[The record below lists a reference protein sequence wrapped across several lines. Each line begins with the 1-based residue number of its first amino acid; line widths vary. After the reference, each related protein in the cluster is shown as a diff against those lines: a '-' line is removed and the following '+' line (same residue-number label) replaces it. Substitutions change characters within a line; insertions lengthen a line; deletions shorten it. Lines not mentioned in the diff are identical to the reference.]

1 MVEKIKDK
9 LEDYSEPLPVAG
21 WERLEK
27 ELSVSGAPIT
37 GPHRMIPFRRWAVA
51 AAAVLLVAVSSVSL
65 WLLQSP
71 VGNEMRH
78 TSVPALAVAPDVLPE
93 QTVPAVRTNP
103 IEPAYRAHGNA
114 SAPNREASRPL
125 VAQHIRISVD
135 DERQEEMLPVETAGE
150 AVGIGQQAEEPV
162 MEDTDH
168 ATAMQ
173 AEEPERTRKDRY
185 RPSGRDKL
193 HLPERNSS
201 GRDTKGWA
209 VGLSVGNT
217 GGFSLANE
225 GEANVMSD
233 YMPGS
238 PIYGGN
244 VDLSSTANGIV
255 TIPDGQ
261 ELVLRM
267 VCPICKDAKRKLRI

>member
-1 MVEKIKDK
+1 MEDELWLKKIKDK

-93 QTVPAVRTNP
+93 QTVPAIRTNS

-114 SAPNREASRPL
+114 SAPIGRQVALWLHNISEYRLAMNSR
-125 VAQHIRISVD
+125 
-135 DERQEEMLPVETAGE
+135 
-150 AVGIGQQAEEPV
+150 
-162 MEDTDH
+162 
-168 ATAMQ
+168 
-173 AEEPERTRKDRY
+173 RKCCRL
-185 RPSGRDKL
+185 KL
-193 HLPERNSS
+193 QMR
-201 GRDTKGWA
+201 
-209 VGLSVGNT
+209 LSV
-217 GGFSLANE
+217 L
-225 GEANVMSD
+225 
-233 YMPGS
+233 GS
-238 PIYGGN
+238 
-244 VDLSSTANGIV
+244 
-255 TIPDGQ
+255 
-261 ELVLRM
+261 R
-267 VCPICKDAKRKLRI
+267 RKNR

>member
-93 QTVPAVRTNP
+93 QTVPAIRTNS

-114 SAPNREASRPL
+114 SAPNKEASHPL
-125 VAQHIRISVD
+125 VAQHIRISVG
-135 DERQEEMLPVETAGE
+135 EEQQEEMLPVETADE
-150 AVGIGQQAEEPV
+150 VVGIGQQAEEPLV
-162 MEDTDH
+162 EDTDH
-168 ATAMQ
+168 ETTMQ
-173 AEEPERTRKDRY
+173 AEEPETREDRY

-193 HLPERNSS
+193 HLPEKTVLVGMLKD
-201 GRDTKGWA
+201 GR
-209 VGLSVGNT
+209 
-217 GGFSLANE
+217 LA
-225 GEANVMSD
+225 
-233 YMPGS
+233 
-238 PIYGGN
+238 
-244 VDLSSTANGIV
+244 
-255 TIPDGQ
+255 
-261 ELVLRM
+261 
-267 VCPICKDAKRKLRI
+267 CP

>member
-1 MVEKIKDK
+1 MEDELWLKKIKDK

-135 DERQEEMLPVETAGE
+135 DERQEEMLAG
-150 AVGIGQQAEEPV
+150 
-162 MEDTDH
+162 
-168 ATAMQ
+168 
-173 AEEPERTRKDRY
+173 
-185 RPSGRDKL
+185 
-193 HLPERNSS
+193 
-201 GRDTKGWA
+201 
-209 VGLSVGNT
+209 
-217 GGFSLANE
+217 
-225 GEANVMSD
+225 
-233 YMPGS
+233 
-238 PIYGGN
+238 
-244 VDLSSTANGIV
+244 
-255 TIPDGQ
+255 
-261 ELVLRM
+261 
-267 VCPICKDAKRKLRI
+267 

>member
-1 MVEKIKDK
+1 MEDELWLKKIKDK

-93 QTVPAVRTNP
+93 QTVPAIRTNS

-114 SAPNREASRPL
+114 SAPNKEASHPL
-125 VAQHIRISVD
+125 VAQHIRISVG
-135 DERQEEMLPVETAGE
+135 EEQQEEMLPVETADE
-150 AVGIGQQAEEPV
+150 VVGIGQQAEEPV
-162 MEDTDH
+162 VEDTDH
-168 ATAMQ
+168 ETTMQ
-173 AEEPERTRKDRY
+173 AEEPERTREDRY
-185 RPSGRDKL
+185 RRKYGR
-193 HLPERNSS
+193 
-201 GRDTKGWA
+201 
-209 VGLSVGNT
+209 
-217 GGFSLANE
+217 FFI
-225 GEANVMSD
+225 GE
-233 YMPGS
+233 
-238 PIYGGN
+238 
-244 VDLSSTANGIV
+244 
-255 TIPDGQ
+255 
-261 ELVLRM
+261 
-267 VCPICKDAKRKLRI
+267 